1 MYRSMISAIG
11 EVNYMIEIQTAMCRM
26 SDTSP
31 FVEYMDGFVGYT
43 HLGYKCNARKGF
55 RGCYLAMNLV
65 WLAEPSAWISVRITT
80 VPGAGVRMVRPER
93 SV

>member
-1 MYRSMISAIG
+1 
-11 EVNYMIEIQTAMCRM
+11 MIEIQTAMCRM

-31 FVEYMDGFVGYT
+31 FLGYMDGLSDIPTSVIG
-43 HLGYKCNARKGF
+43 KGL
-55 RGCYLAMNLV
+55 RVCYLAMNLV

>member
-1 MYRSMISAIG
+1 
-11 EVNYMIEIQTAMCRM
+11 M
-26 SDTSP
+26 SDVRHIAVFRVYGWVCRIYPTAVINVTP
-31 FVEYMDGFVGYT
+31 G
-43 HLGYKCNARKGF
+43 KGL
-55 RGCYLAMNLV
+55 RVCYLAMNLV

>member
-1 MYRSMISAIG
+1 MYRSMISPIG

-31 FVEYMDGFVGYT
+31 FLGYMDGFVGYT
-43 HLGYKCNARKGF
+43 TVVINVTPGKGL
-55 RGCYLAMNLV
+55 RVCYLAMNLV